1 MMEENKKNIDSI
13 SLALNTEHGFNMK
26 TGQLINANSNLPV
39 ESKDTFIV
47 EDSDNIET
55 EDIEE
60 VVEDNYYINDEHRE
74 DEEYAKENMR
84 ELIRKGMDI
93 ADDMLEIV
101 RISDS
106 PKAFEPASL
115 FLKTIVELNEKL
127 IDIHERKR
135 KIKNGAPNKKKEESQ
150 VITQNIQQNN
160 ISCSPLDLLQTVKD
174 LNNKDK

>member
-1 MMEENKKNIDSI
+1 
-13 SLALNTEHGFNMK
+13 
-26 TGQLINANSNLPV
+26 
-39 ESKDTFIV
+39 
-47 EDSDNIET
+47 
-55 EDIEE
+55 
-60 VVEDNYYINDEHRE
+60 
-74 DEEYAKENMR
+74 MR